1 MTSLS
6 NRVRANRANAKKST
20 GARSE
25 PGRRRASLNR
35 LLHGLRASTPVLP
48 GEDPNELDEL
58 VRKVATDVQP
68 RGVIEE
74 FMTERVAMGIWR
86 LRRAERAELGVLANQ
101 LLTVQG
107 KRAER
112 DRGRCEFDALEQLIA
127 PKAMITDEAG
137 HRAATAQLCAIE
149 AAAENDLPTLGQAL
163 AQEAS
168 GSGTIDLSTRYK
180 TAAERS
186 LYRTLHELRD
196 LQAARTR
203 S

>member
-6 NRVRANRANAKKST
+6 NRIRANRANAKKST
-20 GARSE
+20 GPRSE

-35 LLHGLRASTPVLP
+35 LLHSLRASTPVLP
-48 GEDPNELDEL
+48 GEDPGEFEDLMK
-58 VRKVATDVQP
+58 KVKTDLQP
-68 RGVIEE
+68 QGVIEE

-101 LLTVQG
+101 LLTIQA

-112 DRGRCEFDALEQLIA
+112 DRGRCEFDALKQLIA
-127 PKAMITDEAG
+127 PKATITDEAG
-137 HRAATAQLCAIE
+137 HRAATAQLGEIE
-149 AAAENDLPTLGQAL
+149 AAAEDDLPTLGQTLVEA
-163 AQEAS
+163 AS
-168 GSGTIDLSTRYK
+168 GLGTIDLATRYK

-186 LYRTLHELRD
+186 LFRTLHELQG

>member
-1 MTSLS
+1 MTSPS
-6 NRVRANRANAKKST
+6 NRTRANRVNAKKST
-20 GARSE
+20 GPSSE

-68 RGVIEE
+68 QGVVEE
-74 FMTERVAMGIWR
+74 FMAERVAMGMWR
-86 LRRAERAELGVLANQ
+86 LRRAERAEIGVLTHQ
-101 LLTVQG
+101 LLMIEAG
-107 KRAER
+107 RAER
-112 DRGRCEFDALEQLIA
+112 DRGQCELNALEQLIA
-127 PKAMITDEAG
+127 PKAMITDEVG
-137 HRAATAQLCAIE
+137 HRAATAQLGEIE

-163 AQEAS
+163 AEAAS
-168 GSGTIDLSTRYK
+168 GPGTVDLATRYE

>member
-6 NRVRANRANAKKST
+6 NRIRANRANAKKST
-20 GARSE
+20 GPRSE

-35 LLHGLRASTPVLP
+35 ILHGLRASTPVLP
-48 GEDPNELDEL
+48 GEDPGEFEDLMK
-58 VRKVATDVQP
+58 KVKTDLQP
-68 RGVIEE
+68 QGVIEE

-101 LLTVQG
+101 LLTIEAE
-107 KRAER
+107 RADR
-112 DRGRCEFDALEQLIA
+112 DRGQCELDVIEQLIA
-127 PKAMITDEAG
+127 RKATITDEAG
-137 HRAATAQLCAIE
+137 HRAATAELDEIN
-149 AAAENDLPTLGQAL
+149 AAAEDDLPTLGQAL
-163 AQEAS
+163 AREAS
-168 GSGTIDLSTRYK
+168 GSGTIDLATRYK

-186 LYRTLHELRD
+186 LFRTLHELQG